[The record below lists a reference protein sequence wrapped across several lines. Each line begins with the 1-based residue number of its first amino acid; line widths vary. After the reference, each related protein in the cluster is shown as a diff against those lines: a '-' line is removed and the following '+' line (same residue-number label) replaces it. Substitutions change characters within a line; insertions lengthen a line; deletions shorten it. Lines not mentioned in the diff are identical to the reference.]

1 VREYDCGERDDMIR
15 YITRNNKVLAITRVR
30 DRVYMGI
37 GTDNTTAYEDLVK
50 HMNLNKFAAYDFSLP
65 TSAHNSSVRTR
76 V

>member
-1 VREYDCGERDDMIR
+1 MIK
-15 YITRNNKVLAITRVR
+15 YSQHNGKTMAILRVD

-37 GTDNTTAYEDLVK
+37 GLTPATAYVELIRQV
-50 HMNLNKFAAYDFSLP
+50 NQNKFAAYDFSLP